1 MTSKKR
7 QSGLSSWGKIL
18 GVESSPV
25 SHKEKLIS
33 AVGGLVAILGILL
46 VSSQFTELPG
56 ATLLVASMGAS
67 AVLLFAVPHGQLAQP
82 WPLAG
87 GHIISAIVGVSC
99 ALLISDKLLAA
110 SLAVGLSIFAMHY
123 LRCIHP
129 PGGATALSAVMGGAS
144 VQTLGYWFVL
154 TPVALNVS
162 VILIIGVLFNYPF
175 TWRRYPVYLQ
185 ERTNQKAAAGKEPEY
200 ESIPHENFVYA
211 LSQIDSFVDVT
222 EHELLKIYNLAMCL
236 GNQGDLVSPE
246 IKLDSCY
253 SNGKHG
259 GQWSVRQ
266 VVDEPHDSTDADDM
280 LIYKTV
286 AGNGRRRTGVL
297 SRKDFAVWAKY
308 EVYRDKENWKRKTEK

>member
-1 MTSKKR
+1 MTTQKMQAVLSK
-7 QSGLSSWGKIL
+7 WGNML
-18 GVESSPV
+18 GIESSPV

-33 AVGGLVAILGILL
+33 AVGGFVAILSILL
-46 VSSQFTELPG
+46 VSSRFTELSDT
-56 ATLLVASMGAS
+56 ALLVASMGAS

-82 WPLAG
+82 WAVAG

-123 LRCIHP
+123 LKCIHP
-129 PGGATALSAVMGGAS
+129 PGGATALSAVVGGAS

-154 TPVALNVS
+154 TPVALNVC
-162 VILIIGVLFNYPF
+162 VILIIAVLFNYSF
-175 TWRRYPVYLQ
+175 TWRRYPVYFQ
-185 ERTNQKAAAGKEPEY
+185 EWTNQKAAAGKEPEY

-222 EHELLKIYNLAMCL
+222 EQELLKIYNLAMGL
-236 GNQGDLVSPE
+236 GNQSHLDSAE

-259 GQWSVRQ
+259 DQWAVRQ
-266 VVDEPHDSTDADDM
+266 VIDEPHDAKNKDDM

-286 AGNGRRRTGVL
+286 AGNGRRKTGVM
-297 SRKDFAVWAKY
+297 SKKDFANWAEY
-308 EVYRDKENWKRKTEK
+308 EVYRDEENWKRKAAK